1 VLDQTQPL
9 LVRKLLVRRNYHLPP
24 PPTMQGIM
32 LGAAALGGHVKNNG
46 TPGWLVLG
54 LGLTRLLDTDVG
66 SRLARDEM

>member
-1 VLDQTQPL
+1 
-9 LVRKLLVRRNYHLPP
+9 
-24 PPTMQGIM
+24 MQGIM